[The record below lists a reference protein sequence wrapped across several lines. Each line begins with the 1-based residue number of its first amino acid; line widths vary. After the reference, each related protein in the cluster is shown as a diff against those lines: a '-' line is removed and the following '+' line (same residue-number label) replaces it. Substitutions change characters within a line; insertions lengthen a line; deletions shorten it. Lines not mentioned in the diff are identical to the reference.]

1 MAAITA
7 PGLTVAQLDG
17 MARSYEQAA
26 ACGAGEVA
34 AAGWT
39 SSPYF
44 VSKMLWSALSRLQ
57 QHQFTLEQDIAVNH
71 VHPGFV
77 DTGLANG
84 LINSQELAMMK
95 EYLITTQQ

>member
-26 ACGAGEVA
+26 ECGAGEVA

-44 VSKMLWSALSRLQ
+44 VSKILWSALSRLQ